1 MPRPKKAVEENNL
14 KEISL
19 EDLTLEEIKEL
30 PAMPQVSVQEPSIEE
45 QIKMA
50 TQELEKKNQ
59 DLTMAL
65 YNKEHEVDILKQQ
78 LQKQEHYYNNTIA
91 RLVLFVYG
99 DK

>member
-1 MPRPKKAVEENNL
+1 MPRPKKAKAAEENNL
-14 KEISL
+14 KEIL
-19 EDLTLEEIKEL
+19 LEEIEES
-30 PAMPQVSVQEPSIEE
+30 PIMPKISVQEPSIEE